1 MRKVRPNHKASLGF
15 TLLEVMIAVAIFA
28 GVAVTIT
35 DTASMRVDNLLS
47 VRTMTLASFVA
58 ENRLAEIQ
66 LSGIA
71 PGEGENKDIIEM
83 GDSEWNILTKV
94 EKTQFPGMVRI
105 DLSKAS
111 KVTRSK
117 PFLMSV
123 ETTYSGVCVLCA

>member
-1 MRKVRPNHKASLGF
+1 MRKSLNSHALGRLKHSLGF

-47 VRTMTLASFVA
+47 VRMMTMASFVA

-66 LSGIA
+66 LTGTP
-71 PGEGENKDIIEM
+71 PGEGENKDVIEM
-83 GDSEWNILTKV
+83 GDNEWNILTKV

-105 DLSKAS
+105 DLSVAPEEFKDNYVITLS
-111 KVTRSK
+111 TVMG
-117 PFLMSV
+117 PH
-123 ETTYSGVCVLCA
+123 